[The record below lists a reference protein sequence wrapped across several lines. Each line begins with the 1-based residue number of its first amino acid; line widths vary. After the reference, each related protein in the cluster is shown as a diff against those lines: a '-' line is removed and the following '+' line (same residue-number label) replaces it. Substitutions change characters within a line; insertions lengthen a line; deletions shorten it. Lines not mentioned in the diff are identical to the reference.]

1 MGKMF
6 GTDGVRGV
14 ANEELTAEIAFNIG
28 KAAAYVLGKRSKRPI
43 FVIGKDTR
51 ISGDMLENALTAGIL
66 SVGGNV
72 MKLGVI
78 PTPAV
83 AYLVRYFKADAGVVI
98 SASHNPFEYNGIKF
112 FNSEG
117 FKLDDSIENEIEDVI
132 FNGLDEE
139 KVLTA
144 KDIGRCIDAKEDS
157 LKIYTDFLLS
167 TIDTRLEGIKIVI
180 DLANGASYKSAK
192 TVFNQLGADVFVL
205 SDDPNGTNIN
215 DNCGSTHPENLQKKV
230 VELSADVGL
239 SFDGDADRLIVVDD
253 KGRLVDGDYVLS
265 ICAKKLKEDGE
276 LNENRITASVM
287 SNIGLHR
294 KMAEYDIKVD
304 TTKVGDK
311 YILESMLKTGSVLG
325 GEQSGHIIF
334 LNYATAGDG
343 VMSALQFLKAY
354 IASGK
359 KLSELRD
366 EIVIYPQVLV
376 NAKVKNENKNSVKE
390 NEEINTRIREIEEI
404 IGDKGRVLI
413 RPSGTEPLVRVMLEG
428 EDIETLNEYANE
440 LAKMIEDKLGA
451 N

>member
-1 MGKMF
+1 MGRMF

-14 ANEELTAEIAFNIG
+14 ANEELTAEVAFNIG

-117 FKLDDSIENEIEDVI
+117 FKLDDNIENEIEDVI
-132 FNGLDEE
+132 YNGIKED
-139 KVLTA
+139 KVLIA

-167 TIDTRLEGIKIVI
+167 TIDKKLDGIKIVL
-180 DLANGASYKSAK
+180 DLANGASYKSARI
-192 TVFNQLGADVFVL
+192 VFDTLGANLYVL
-205 SDDPNGTNIN
+205 SDDPNGVNIN
-215 DNCGSTHPENLQKKV
+215 DNCGSTHPENLQKRV
-230 VELSADVGL
+230 VELSADIGL

-253 KGRLVDGDYVLS
+253 KGRIVDGDYILS
-265 ICAKKLKEDGE
+265 ICAKKLKDDGE

-294 KMAEYDIKVD
+294 KMAEYDIEVD

-325 GEQSGHIIF
+325 GEQSGHMIF

-343 VMSALQFLKAY
+343 VMSALQFIKAY
-354 IASGK
+354 ISSGK
-359 KLSELRD
+359 KVSELRD
-366 EIVIYPQVLV
+366 EITIYPQVLV
-376 NAKVKNENKNSVKE
+376 NAKVKNEKKDSVRE
-390 NEEINTRIREIEEI
+390 NQEINNRIKEIEEL
-404 IGDKGRVLI
+404 IGDTGRVLI

-428 EDIETLNEYANE
+428 EDTETLNEYANE
-440 LAKMIEDKLGA
+440 LAKMIEEKLG
-451 N
+451 NN